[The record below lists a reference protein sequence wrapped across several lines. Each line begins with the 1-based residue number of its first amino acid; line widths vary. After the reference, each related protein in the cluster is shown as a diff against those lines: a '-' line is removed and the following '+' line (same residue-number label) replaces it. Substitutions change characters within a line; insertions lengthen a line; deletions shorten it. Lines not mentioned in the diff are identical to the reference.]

1 MRRGWMETKR
11 KLLGE
16 ERRSK
21 LLQILKLS
29 HEPIT
34 GSDLSKKTNVSRQ
47 VIVSD
52 ITLLKARNEP
62 IIATSQGYMY
72 MHTAGKPQLVERTI
86 ACQHEP
92 FRTEEE
98 LNLLVDLGVTVKN
111 VTIEHPIYGDLTAS
125 IMVSSRKDVQQFLKK
140 MADTNASFLLELSTD
155 GIHLHTLSAPSEEI
169 LNEAEQ
175 ALKKA
180 QFLVDKE

>member
-1 MRRGWMETKR
+1 METKK

-16 ERRSK
+16 ERRLR
-21 LLQILKLS
+21 LLQILKS
-29 HEPIT
+29 SNEPIT
-34 GSDLSKKTNVSRQ
+34 GSDLSKQTNVSRQ
-47 VIVSD
+47 VIVGD

-62 IIATSQGYMY
+62 IIATSQGYLY
-72 MHTAGKPQLVERTI
+72 MHTAGKPQLFERTI

-92 FRTEEE
+92 SRTEEE
-98 LNLLVDLGVTVKN
+98 LYLLVDLGVTVKN

-125 IMVSSRKDVQQFLKK
+125 MMVSSRKDVGQFLTK
-140 MADTNASFLLELSTD
+140 MADTNASYLLELSTD

-169 LNEAEQ
+169 LDEAEV

-180 QFLVDKE
+180 RFLVDQKEG